1 MILKMYDIKKTESVE
16 CNFMRYIFS
25 AFFIFISSFC
35 FSQAQVVMN
44 NDGYI
49 VISNSAFLV
58 IDNSAT
64 NAITQVGTGGRI
76 ISEAET
82 NRVRWMVSN
91 ATGTYVVP
99 FYENGEAVEIP
110 VTAAITTGGTA
121 GATNRIDFS
130 TYDGGS
136 DNATYMPTGVTNMSN
151 VTVPAANNSLQVTDR
166 FWILD
171 ANHATRPAVN
181 LSFTYVDAENL
192 APNTLAEANLRAQRW
207 NATVA
212 DWDGFLFPP
221 IGTANTA
228 TNVVS
233 GAIAPAADFFRSWT
247 LVDFTTPLPI
257 ELLSNEVN
265 CIDNNVVVSW
275 STASETNNSFF
286 TIEKSTDGI
295 NFISIGTVL
304 GAGTSTSV
312 LNYSFIDF
320 NPYSG
325 IAYYR
330 LKQTD
335 YDGISE
341 TFAIL
346 TSENCNSDLQV
357 NINAFNDQ
365 AGNIAIVIDT
375 DVNSNY
381 SAILFDAL
389 GKKIASKEIIT
400 SKGTNTFKFD
410 ITFLNTGVYF
420 ISIDNEKEKVTKKIL
435 VLN

>member
-1 MILKMYDIKKTESVE
+1 MKKYISILFLSILYHT
-16 CNFMRYIFS
+16 
-25 AFFIFISSFC
+25 AC

-49 VISNSAFLV
+49 VISNSAYLV

-64 NAITQVGTGGRI
+64 NAITQTGTGGRI
-76 ISEAET
+76 ISEAEG
-82 NRVRWMVSN
+82 NKVRWMVSST
-91 ATGTYVVP
+91 TGTYVVP

-110 VTAAITTGGTA
+110 VTVAITTGGTA

-136 DNATYMPTGVTNMSN
+136 DNATYMPTGVTNMGN
-151 VTVPAANNSLQVTDR
+151 ATIPAANNSLQVTDR

-181 LSFTYVDAENL
+181 ISFTYVDNENI
-192 APNTLAEANLRAQRW
+192 APNTLVEINLKAQRW
-207 NATVA
+207 NATAA
-212 DWDGFLFPP
+212 DWDGILFPP
-221 IGTANTA
+221 IGLANTA

-247 LVDFTTPLPI
+247 LVDFATPLPI

-275 STASETNNSFF
+275 STASETNNNFF

-320 NPYSG
+320 NPNAG
-325 IAYYR
+325 LAYYR

-335 YDGISE
+335 YDGMSE
-341 TFAIL
+341 TFSIL
-346 TSENCNSDLQV
+346 SSENCNSTVQV

-365 AGNIAIVIDT
+365 TGNVVIVIDT
-375 DVNSNY
+375 DENTNY
-381 SAILFDAL
+381 TAILFDAL
-389 GKKIASKEIIT
+389 GKKISATNLKTVQGNNIFKLDIT
-400 SKGTNTFKFD
+400 SINS
-410 ITFLNTGVYF
+410 GVYF
-420 ISIDNEKEKVTKKIL
+420 VSIDNGKEKISKKIL

>member
-1 MILKMYDIKKTESVE
+1 
-16 CNFMRYIFS
+16 
-25 AFFIFISSFC
+25 
-35 FSQAQVVMN
+35 MN
-44 NDGYI
+44 NDGYV
-49 VISNSAFLV
+49 VITNGAFLV

-64 NAITQVGTGGRI
+64 NAITQLGTGGRI
-76 ISEAET
+76 ISEGET

-91 ATGTYVVP
+91 ATGTYTVP

-110 VTAAITTGGTA
+110 VSAAITTGGTA

-130 TYDGGS
+130 TYDGTTF
-136 DNATYMPTGVTNMSN
+136 DNSLYMPTGVTNMTN
-151 VTVPAANNSLQVTDR
+151 VTVPAANNSAQVTDR
-166 FWILD
+166 FWVLD

-181 LSFTYVDAENL
+181 ISFTYVDAENL

-257 ELLSNEVN
+257 ELLSNNVN
-265 CIDNNVVVSW
+265 CDNNNAVVTW

-286 TIEKSTDGI
+286 TIEKSSDGI
-295 NFISIGTVL
+295 NFTTIGTVL
-304 GAGTSTSV
+304 GGGTSTSI
-312 LNYSFIDF
+312 LNYSFTDY
-320 NPYSG
+320 NTYPGTS
-325 IAYYR
+325 YYR

-335 YDGISE
+335 YDGATQ
-341 TFAIL
+341 TFGL
-346 TSENCNSDLQV
+346 MTSENCNSTIGV
-357 NINAFNDQ
+357 NIDAFNNQ
-365 AGNIAIVIDT
+365 SGNIVILIDT
-375 DVNSNY
+375 DFSSNY
-381 SAILFDAL
+381 TAILFDAL
-389 GKKIASKEIIT
+389 GKKISVTDLKT
-400 SKGTNTFKFD
+400 VQGNNTFNLD
-410 ITFLNTGVYF
+410 ISSINTGVYF
-420 ISIDNEKEKVTKKIL
+420 ISIDNGKDKITKKIL